1 MPSPLH
7 LASTPATASV
17 GSTGALT
24 PIRVVLADDH
34 RLMRRG
40 LRLLLDT
47 ENDLEV
53 IAEADDIASVVR
65 QVRDRQPEVLI
76 LDLGMPGGSSVETIG
91 SLRKQVPRT
100 QIVVLTM
107 EESSVFAQRT
117 FAAGA
122 AGFVAKDRADSELA
136 QAVRAVAGGEE
147 YISPRVAARMQALRD
162 SIREDR
168 LTPREV
174 EVLRL
179 IALGHTSVEVAEQ
192 LHLSP
197 RTVETH
203 RANIYRK
210 LGLATRAELVRYALR
225 RGLLAS

>member
-1 MPSPLH
+1 
-7 LASTPATASV
+7 
-17 GSTGALT
+17 
-24 PIRVVLADDH
+24 VVLADDH

-47 ENDLEV
+47 EDDVQV
-53 IAEADDIASVVR
+53 IAEADDIATVVHY
-65 QVRDRQPEVLI
+65 VHERQPEVLV
-76 LDLGMPGGSSVETIG
+76 LDLGMPGGSSIETIR
-91 SLRKQVPRT
+91 SLRKQVPET

-107 EESSVFAQRT
+107 DESSVFAQRT

-122 AGFVAKDRADSELA
+122 TGFVTKDRADSELA
-136 QAVRAVAGGEE
+136 TAVRAAAQGEE
-147 YISPRVAARMQALRD
+147 YISPPVAARLAALRE
-162 SIREDR
+162 SLTEDR

-179 IALGHTSVEVAEQ
+179 IALGYTSVEVAEQ

-203 RANIYRK
+203 RANILRK
-210 LGLATRAELVRYALR
+210 LGLVTRAELVHYALR
-225 RGLLAS
+225 HDLLTD